1 MIFNLSLMMK
11 PYFIQRLQDAQT
23 ISDSMVCVGL
33 DPDLNKLPKS
43 LRKRYRSPQ
52 SAVLAFNEAI
62 IQATVPYACAYKLN
76 AAFYESLGSCGFD
89 VLKTTVD
96 FIPKDKIRI
105 IDAKRGDIGNTA
117 SKYAESI
124 FGLLEAD
131 GCTVAPYMGL
141 DAVEPFLAY
150 KDRAVFVL
158 VRTSNPSSDQLQSLM
173 IYGEPLYAHV
183 AHLAFTWG
191 KELPGSIGFV
201 VGATNP
207 TELLHLRKL
216 YSSTPFLIPGIGAQG
231 GSIDAVANVA
241 TSNGLVLVN
250 SSRGILYASSDG
262 DFDAMAA
269 NAARQLRDELNRAIN
284 SHAD

>member
-1 MIFNLSLMMK
+1 MK
-11 PYFIQRLQDAQT
+11 PDFIQRLHVAQT

-33 DPDLNKLPKS
+33 DPDLNKLPES
-43 LRKRYRSPQ
+43 LRKKYRSTQ

-62 IQATVPYACAYKLN
+62 IQATAPYACSYKLN

-89 VLKTTVD
+89 VLKTTIG

-124 FGLLEAD
+124 FDLLEAD

-141 DAVEPFLAY
+141 DAVKPFLAY

-158 VRTSNPSSDQLQSLM
+158 IRTSNPSSDQLQSL
-173 IYGEPLYAHV
+173 IADGKPLYAHV

-191 KELPGSIGFV
+191 EKLPGSIGFV

-207 TELLHLRKL
+207 IELHDLRRL
-216 YSSTPFLIPGIGAQG
+216 YSDTPFLIPGIGVQG
-231 GSIDAVANVA
+231 GSIDAVAGVA
-241 TSNGLVLVN
+241 TSDGPVLVN
-250 SSRGILYASSDG
+250 SSRGILYATSG
-262 DFDAMAA
+262 EDFDEMAA
-269 NAARQLRDELNRAIN
+269 NAARDLRDELNHAVN
-284 SHAD
+284 SYAD

>member
-1 MIFNLSLMMK
+1 MIQ
-11 PYFIQRLQDAQT
+11 PDFIQRLRAAQT

-33 DPDLNKLPKS
+33 DPDMNKLPES
-43 LRKRYRSPQ
+43 LHKKYGSLP

-62 IQATVPYACAYKLN
+62 IQATAPYACAYKLN

-89 VLKTTVD
+89 VLKTTID
-96 FIPKDKIRI
+96 SIPKDKIRI

-124 FGLLEAD
+124 FDLLEAD

-141 DAVEPFLAY
+141 DAVKPFLVY

-158 VRTSNPSSDQLQSLM
+158 VRTSNPSSDQLQSL
-173 IYGEPLYAHV
+173 IADGKPLYAHV

-191 KELPGSIGFV
+191 KEFPGAIGFV

-207 TELLHLRKL
+207 TELHDLRRL
-216 YSSTPFLIPGIGAQG
+216 YSDTPFLIPGIGAQG
-231 GSIDAVANVA
+231 GSIDAVASAA
-241 TSNGLVLVN
+241 TPDGPVLVN
-250 SSRGILYASSDG
+250 SSRGILYASSG
-262 DFDAMAA
+262 EDFDEMAA
-269 NAARQLRDELNRAIN
+269 NAARQLRDELNHAVN

>member
-1 MIFNLSLMMK
+1 MMK
-11 PYFIQRLQDAQT
+11 PDFIQRLQDAQT

-33 DPDLNKLPKS
+33 DPDLNKLPES
-43 LRKRYRSPQ
+43 LHKKYRSPQ

-62 IQATVPYACAYKLN
+62 IQATSPYACAYKLN

-191 KELPGSIGFV
+191 EDLPGSIGFV

-216 YSSTPFLIPGIGAQG
+216 YPSTPFLIPGIGAQG
-231 GSIDAVANVA
+231 GSINVAANVA

-262 DFDAMAA
+262 DFNEMAA

>member
-1 MIFNLSLMMK
+1 MMK
-11 PYFIQRLQDAQT
+11 PDFIQRLHDAQN

-33 DPDLNKLPKS
+33 DPDLNKLPES
-43 LRKRYRSPQ
+43 LHKKHGSLQ
-52 SAVLAFNEAI
+52 SAVLAFNEAV
-62 IQATVPYACAYKLN
+62 IQATAPYSCAYKLN

-89 VLKTTVD
+89 VLKTTVGL
-96 FIPKDKIRI
+96 IPENKIRI

-124 FGLLEAD
+124 FDLLEAD

-150 KDRAVFVL
+150 EGRAVFVL
-158 VRTSNPSSDQLQSLM
+158 IRTSNHSSDQLQSL
-173 IYGEPLYAHV
+173 IADGRPLYAHV

-191 KELPGSIGFV
+191 EEFPGSIGFV

-207 TELLHLRKL
+207 IELRDLRKL
-216 YSSTPFLIPGIGAQG
+216 YPDTPFLIPGIGAQG
-231 GSIDAVANVA
+231 GSIDAVANAA
-241 TSNGLVLVN
+241 TPNGLVLVN
-250 SSRGILYASSDG
+250 SSRGILYASSG
-262 DFDAMAA
+262 EDFDEMAA
-269 NAARQLRDELNRAIN
+269 NAARELRDKLNHAVN